1 MPMAE
6 HDARSDEILMA
17 HYTAGD
23 AGAFD
28 ALFARY
34 ESRAYAY
41 FRKRAGS
48 RERAQDLYQELFLRV
63 HRSRDSYDPER
74 PFTPWFFQI
83 AHRIWIDDIRRAHR
97 AHEVALDEHEL
108 HGAIGVAECV
118 SDREDLARALDALSS
133 EERFVL
139 ISAKLEGRP
148 YGELAKALG
157 KSADAVKKL
166 ASRALQRL
174 RSETVDG
181 AEPARARAS

>member
-1 MPMAE
+1 VAE
-6 HDARSDEILMA
+6 HDARSDEVLMTE
-17 HYTAGD
+17 YTAGD

-41 FRKRAGS
+41 FLKRTGS
-48 RERAQDLYQELFLRV
+48 RERAQDLYQDLFLRV
-63 HRSRDSYDPER
+63 HRARDGYDPAR

-83 AHRIWIDDIRRAHR
+83 AHHIWIDDIRRADR
-97 AHEVALDEHEL
+97 AHEVALDEREL
-108 HGAIGVAECV
+108 HGAVGDAERV
-118 SDREDLARALDALSS
+118 SDREDLARALDALSA

-139 ISAKLEGRP
+139 ISAKLEGRR
-148 YGELAKALG
+148 YGELAKGLG

-174 RSETVDG
+174 RSESVAG
-181 AEPARARAS
+181 VEPARARAS

>member
-1 MPMAE
+1 MAE
-6 HDARSDEILMA
+6 HGARSDEVLMA
-17 HYTAGD
+17 RYTAGD
-23 AGAFD
+23 AEAFD

-41 FRKRAGS
+41 FLKRTGS
-48 RERAQDLYQELFLRV
+48 HERAQDLYQELFLRV
-63 HRSRDSYDPER
+63 HRARDGYDPAR

-83 AHRIWIDDIRRAHR
+83 AHRIWIDDTRHAHR
-97 AHEVALDEHEL
+97 AREVALDEREL
-108 HGAIGVAECV
+108 HCATGDAERL
-118 SDREDLARALDALSS
+118 SDREDVARALDALSA

-139 ISAKLEGRP
+139 ISAKLEGRS

-174 RSETVDG
+174 RSESVDV
-181 AEPARARAS
+181 AERARARAS